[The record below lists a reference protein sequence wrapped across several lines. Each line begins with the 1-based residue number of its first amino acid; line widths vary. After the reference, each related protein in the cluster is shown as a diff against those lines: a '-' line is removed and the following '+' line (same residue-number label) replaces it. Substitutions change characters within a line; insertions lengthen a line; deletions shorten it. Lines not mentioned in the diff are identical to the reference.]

1 MVILKILER
10 NNDPPRRNLVGSLRS
25 SHEFQT
31 TACVCQPTTKKTKKT
46 AAAAAE
52 AVEIN

>member
-1 MVILKILER
+1 MVILNFFLER

-25 SHEFQT
+25 GHEFQT
-31 TACVCQPTTKKTKKT
+31 TACVPTNNQQKKTT